1 MATEADGPVTAALGR
16 LVEGGALEIDARQA
30 EAAALLDGVAAA
42 LAAQRR
48 QGLSRW
54 FGRGAPA
61 SVKGVYL
68 HGRVGRGKTLLMDL
82 FFSAVDIRAKRRLHF
97 HEFMDEM
104 HSAITAIRAASAG
117 GRERVD
123 AVVAAIRPVL
133 GGTRLICL
141 DEFRVD
147 DITNAMLLGRLFE
160 RLFAQGVV
168 LVATSN
174 VAPDDL
180 YENGLNRQ
188 LFLPF
193 LDLLKRHVTVFPLD
207 GPTDY
212 RQLKF
217 EGQQVFHIGTGPA
230 ARAAMDALWAR
241 LTGGM
246 AGRREAVASLG
257 RRIDVPEA
265 AMGVARFPARELV
278 ERPLGAR
285 DYLRLADAYDALILD
300 GVPQFDRTK
309 SSAAKRFIL
318 LLDALYDS
326 GVKLGASFDVPIGQL
341 GADDKTAAEFERA
354 ASRLAEMQSAD
365 YLAAPRKRKAPPH
378 PSRPAA
384 DPPSPARGEG
394 RVP

>member
-1 MATEADGPVTAALGR
+1 LPAASGDGPVSAALRR
-16 LVEGGALEIDARQA
+16 LVEAGALDADARQG
-30 EAAALLDGVAAA
+30 EAAALLDGVAEG
-42 LAAQRR
+42 LAAQRG
-48 QGLSRW
+48 GLLRRW
-54 FGRGAPA
+54 GRSSPPP
-61 SVKGVYL
+61 KGVYL

-82 FFSAVDIRAKRRLHF
+82 FYSALDIRDKRRLHF

-104 HSAITAIRAASAG
+104 HSAIAAIRAASAG
-117 GRERVD
+117 RKGRVD
-123 AVVAAIRPVL
+123 PVLEAIPPVL
-133 GGTRLICL
+133 GRTRLICL

-193 LDLLKRHVTVFPLD
+193 LDLLKDNVTVFTLD

-230 ARAAMDALWAR
+230 AKAAMDALWAR
-241 LTGGM
+241 LTGGV
-246 AGRREAVASLG
+246 AGRRETVSSLG
-257 RRIDVPEA
+257 RAIEVPEA
-265 AMGVARFPARELV
+265 AMGVARFPAAELI
-278 ERPLGAR
+278 EKPLGAR
-285 DYLRLADAYDALILD
+285 DYLRLAHAYDALILD
-300 GVPQFDRTK
+300 NVPQFDRTR

-318 LLDALYDS
+318 LLDALYDA
-326 GVKLGASFDVPIGQL
+326 GVKLGASFAVPIAEL
-341 GADDKTAAEFERA
+341 GADDKTAAEFARA
-354 ASRLAEMQSAD
+354 ASRLAEMQSAE
-365 YLAAPRKRKAPPH
+365 YLAAPRHSPGPDFRGGE
-378 PSRPAA
+378 SRVDQSGGGA
-384 DPPSPARGEG
+384 S
-394 RVP
+394 

>member
-1 MATEADGPVTAALGR
+1 MPAASGDGPVSAALRR
-16 LVEGGALEIDARQA
+16 LVEAGALDTDARQA
-30 EAAALLDGVAAA
+30 EAAALLDGVAEG
-42 LAAQRR
+42 LAGQRR
-48 QGLSRW
+48 GMLPGWLRTS
-54 FGRGAPA
+54 PPLP
-61 SVKGVYL
+61 KGVYL

-82 FFSAVDIRAKRRLHF
+82 FFSAVEIRDKRRLHF

-104 HSAITAIRAASAG
+104 HSAIAAIRAASAG
-117 GRERVD
+117 RRERVD
-123 AVVAAIRPVL
+123 PVVEAIPPVL
-133 GGTRLICL
+133 GRTRLICL

-174 VAPDDL
+174 VAPDHL

-193 LDLLKRHVTVFPLD
+193 LDLLKTHVTVFTLD

-230 ARAAMDALWAR
+230 AKAAMDALWAQ
-241 LTGGM
+241 LTGGV
-246 AGRREAVASLG
+246 AGRGEAVSSLG
-257 RRIDVPEA
+257 RTIEVPEA
-265 AMGVARFPARELV
+265 AMGVARFPAAELL
-278 ERPLGAR
+278 EKPLGAR
-285 DYLRLADAYDALILD
+285 DYLRLAHAYDALILD
-300 GVPQFDRTK
+300 GVPQLDRTK

-326 GVKLGASFDVPIGQL
+326 GVKLGASFDVPVAEL
-341 GADDKTAAEFERA
+341 GADDKTAAEFSRA
-354 ASRLAEMQSAD
+354 ASRLAEMQSAE
-365 YLAAPRKRKAPPH
+365 YLSAPRKQRDARAETGFP
-378 PSRPAA
+378 PSR
-384 DPPSPARGEG
+384 E
-394 RVP
+394 